1 MENIENKTL
10 KIKNPFISIMIT
22 QSVCVMLILISL
34 VSIKYFFE
42 NTYNDLKKFYNSEIC
57 SDTDIDEVIETMGE
71 KV

>member
-10 KIKNPFISIMIT
+10 KIKNPFISIMII